1 MGKYDAQ
8 IERSKK
14 RLAEA
19 QENYHD
25 AVIKM
30 ADAAPS
36 VRETVLGTYSRQIE
50 EAKSMIATFE
60 GAND

>member
-8 IERSKK
+8 IERSKEM
-14 RLAEA
+14 LAEA
-19 QENYHD
+19 QKNYD
-25 AVIKM
+25 EAVIKM

-36 VRETVLGTYSRQIE
+36 VRETVLGTYSQHIE